1 MAITSLSKTNKIK
14 LVTAMV
20 NDASK
25 KAEDALSK
33 KVAKFV
39 QEYWTE
45 YKQKYSEFTG
55 LSEAEVARLMG
66 LRVISPAAGKLFTD
80 TEIVHY
86 GLGDTLPKEFSR
98 FHSGV
103 GISLDN
109 HHSAPSAHQSDF
121 VIKVNSAKATALI
134 KEAIKI
140 AEVKL
145 KLRQDI
151 TQILSSVRTMKQL
164 KATLPEAEKYFSSE
178 TVNQIIPSKLVEDV
192 QARLR
197 TGIPDS
203 E

>member
-1 MAITSLSKTNKIK
+1 MTITSLSKANKLK

-25 KAEDALSK
+25 KAEAALSK
-33 KVAKFV
+33 KVAKFA

-55 LSEAEVARLMG
+55 LSEAEVGRLMG
-66 LRVISPAAGKLFTD
+66 LRVISLAPGKGFTD
-80 TEIVHY
+80 NEEVPYQIRE
-86 GLGDTLPKEFSR
+86 TLPKEFSR
-98 FHSGV
+98 YHNGV
-103 GISLDN
+103 GIHLVN
-109 HHSAPSAHQSDF
+109 HYSAPSAYHTDF
-121 VIKVNSAKATALI
+121 EVKVNPEKATVLI

-140 AEVKL
+140 ATDKL
-145 KLRQDI
+145 KLQEDLN
-151 TQILSSVRTMKQL
+151 QVLSSIKTMKQL
-164 KATLPEAEKYFSSE
+164 VDTLPEAEKYFSPKV
-178 TVNQIIPSKLVEDV
+178 TTQIIPSKLVEDV

>member
-1 MAITSLSKTNKIK
+1 MTITSLSKANKLK

-33 KVAKFV
+33 KVAKFT

-45 YKQKYSEFTG
+45 YKQKYSEFVG

-66 LRVISPAAGKLFTD
+66 LRVIAPASGKWFTD

-86 GLGDTLPKEFSR
+86 VLCDTLPKEFSR
-98 FHSGV
+98 FHNGV
-103 GISLDN
+103 GISLFN
-109 HHSAPSAHQSDF
+109 HCSAASAHQSDF
-121 VIKVNSAKATALI
+121 AVKVNPATATVLI

-145 KLRQDI
+145 KLKQDL

-164 KATLPEAEKYFSSE
+164 KATLPEAEKYFSSKI
-178 TVNQIIPSKLVEDV
+178 TNQIIPSKLVEDV

-197 TGIPDS
+197 TGIPD
-203 E
+203 

>member
-1 MAITSLSKTNKIK
+1 MAITSLSKANKLK

-33 KVAKFV
+33 KVAKFA

-66 LRVISPAAGKLFTD
+66 LRVIAPASGKWSKG
-80 TEIVHY
+80 TERANY
-86 GLGDTLPKEFSR
+86 ALGYTLPKEFYR
-98 FHSGV
+98 FHNGV
-103 GISLDN
+103 GIRLDN
-109 HHSAPSAHQSDF
+109 HCSAPSAHQSDF
-121 VIKVNSAKATALI
+121 EVKVNSAKATVLI

-140 AEVKL
+140 TTDKQKL
-145 KLRQDI
+145 SDDL
-151 TQILSSVRTMKQL
+151 TQILSPVRTMKQL
-164 KATLPEAEKYFSSE
+164 KATLPEAEKYFSSK
-178 TVNQIIPSKLVEDV
+178 TANQIIPSKLVEDV

-197 TGIPDS
+197 TGIPD
-203 E
+203 